1 MAEKSKKG
9 GAGKFFLG
17 AVIGGLAGLIAGR
30 QLKTDTAAKAPA
42 KKAAAKKSTSTS
54 KAKTTKK

>member
-30 QLKTDTAAKAPA
+30 QLKSDTAAKAPA
-42 KKAAAKKSTSTS
+42 KKAAAKKSSTS